1 MKDDSKI
8 LVVDD
13 DEGVLTAARLLL
25 KSNGYQVLTEKRP
38 DQVPAIL
45 ETEHIGVVLLDMNF
59 RSQLNTGNEGLYW
72 LRQIKAKR
80 PEIVCIMI
88 TAYGD
93 VELAVQCLKEG
104 ASDFVLKPWHNEK
117 LLATVHAAR
126 QLYVAHRKADKLHY
140 EKDMLKADLNRG
152 YGTFIGESPAIQR
165 VFKTIE
171 KVASTDVNVL
181 ILGEN
186 GTGKDLVARAIC
198 RESPR
203 KDKPFVAVD
212 MGSVSES
219 LFESELFGHVKGA
232 FTDAREDRPGRF
244 EVANGGTI
252 FLDEIGNLSLAMQSK
267 LLQVLQNREVIRVG
281 AHRPVALDVRLIC
294 ATNQPLHQMV
304 QERRFRQ
311 DLLYRINTVEIQL
324 PPLRERKGDIPLLTD
339 YFLKMYGK
347 KYQKE
352 AKKITPGCAAIL
364 EKYPWYGNVRELQH
378 ALERAVI
385 MSDSDILLP
394 EDILP
399 ANPPATVSDKEENV
413 NLEES
418 ERRLIEKA
426 LKKYAGNISY
436 AARELG
442 LSRAA
447 LYRRMEKFGL

>member
-38 DQVPAIL
+38 DQVPSIL
-45 ETEHIGVVLLDMNF
+45 ETEQVGVVLLDMNF

-80 PEIVCIMI
+80 PETVCIMI

-117 LLATVHAAR
+117 LLATVHAAK
-126 QLYVAHRKADKLHY
+126 QLYIANRKADKLHY

-152 YGTFIGESPAIQR
+152 YGTFIGESPAMQR

-281 AHRPVALDVRLIC
+281 AHRPVSLDVRLIC
-294 ATNQPLHQMV
+294 ATNQPLHEMV

-352 AKKITPGCAAIL
+352 TKRITPGCAAIL

-385 MSDSDILLP
+385 MSDSDMLLP

-399 ANPPATVSDKEENV
+399 ANPPAMVNDKEENV

-426 LKKYAGNISY
+426 LKKHAGNISY